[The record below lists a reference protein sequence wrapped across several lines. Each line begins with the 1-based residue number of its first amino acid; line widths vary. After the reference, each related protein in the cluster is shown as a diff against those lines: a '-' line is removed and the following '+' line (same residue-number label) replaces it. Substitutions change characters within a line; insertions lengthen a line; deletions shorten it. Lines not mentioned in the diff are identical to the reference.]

1 MINFI
6 DKLVLNNNN
15 NMTFL
20 NRISDI
26 ERTDSKY
33 NGKRCILRPRH
44 TRRTQRDND
53 ALVEDI
59 LDILQI
65 SKFDITGKYYRPPS
79 KSKKTNRRGNIK

>member
-20 NRISDI
+20 NRISGI
-26 ERTDSKY
+26 ARTGSEY
-33 NGKRCILRPRH
+33 TRKRCILRPRR
-44 TRRTQRDND
+44 TRRKQRDND

-59 LDILQI
+59 LDVLQI
-65 SKFDITGKYYRPPS
+65 SKFDITGKYYRHPS
-79 KSKKTNRRGNIK
+79 KSKKNRRGNIK